1 MSEPGANVI
10 PFGKHKGRLVEE
22 LLFDDPSYLQWLTG
36 QDWFRAKFTLLHQ
49 VIVNRGAAPE
59 ETPEHNALQVQ
70 FLDDGFCLRFVRC
83 YRPDIDEMARKA
95 LQSLLDR
102 DRDETRKELADA
114 KRELERHQ
122 DAVLRQMKRNESV
135 VLFVGEYTGKGASRS
150 NSSRRWR
157 LRTFA

>member
-36 QDWFRAKFTLLHQ
+36 QDWFRAKFTL
-49 VIVNRGAAPE
+49 
-59 ETPEHNALQVQ
+59 
-70 FLDDGFCLRFVRC
+70 C
-83 YRPDIDEMARKA
+83 
-95 LQSLLDR
+95 
-102 DRDETRKELADA
+102 
-114 KRELERHQ
+114 
-122 DAVLRQMKRNESV
+122 V